1 VFRRM
6 LVLALIASVPATAH
20 AQFTTFIPPR
30 PKAVDS
36 VKAAT
41 AAQAK
46 MATDS
51 AVTTQLTNMKTWV
64 DSAAGIAGPPVTAA
78 DSLAAGLP
86 APVNAADTATFRNGI
101 PAPETASDLPLIALL
116 GTALLAL
123 GIVMIAM
130 DEAKPREAVLAEREA
145 DRAQRASGGRA

>member
-1 VFRRM
+1 M
-6 LVLALIASVPATAH
+6 LVLALIAGVPATAH

-41 AAQAK
+41 AAQTK

-51 AVTTQLTNMKTWV
+51 AVATQLTNMKTWV
-64 DSAAGIAGPPVTAA
+64 DSAAGIAGPPATTA

-86 APVNAADTATFRNGI
+86 APATAADSARFRNGI

-116 GTALLAL
+116 GSALLAL
-123 GIVMIAM
+123 GIVMLAI
-130 DEAKPREAVLAEREA
+130 DEAKPREALLAERAA
-145 DRAQRASGGRA
+145 DRTQRGSGGRA